1 MTLDRSKRRQVVL
14 NVPNSKYGFFM
25 KLLKH
30 FEYVRIE
37 DNDGD
42 SREVIMDNFNEA
54 FQNMKLIKD
63 GKLEGRPAEELLN
76 EL

>member
-1 MTLDRSKRRQVVL
+1 
-14 NVPNSKYGFFM
+14 M

>member
-1 MTLDRSKRRQVVL
+1 MRQVVL
-14 NVPNSKYGFFM
+14 NVPNSKYGFLI

-37 DNDGD
+37 DIEGD
-42 SREVIMDNFNEA
+42 SKEAIIDNLTEA
-54 FQNMKLIKD
+54 FQNMKLIRE
-63 GKLEGRPAEELLN
+63 GKLEGRPVEELLN